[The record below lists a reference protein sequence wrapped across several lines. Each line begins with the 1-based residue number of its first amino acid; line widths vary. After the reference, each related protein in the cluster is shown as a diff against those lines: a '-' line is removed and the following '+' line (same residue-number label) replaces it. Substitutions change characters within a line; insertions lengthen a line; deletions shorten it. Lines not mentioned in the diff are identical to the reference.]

1 MPGSVTSVFSEAKD
15 FAAALRGEGWLGL
28 LVTGAGEFRARL
40 TQATLHHLR
49 LTAAEERLPR
59 IGVAAVPP
67 DLILVSLARGSGP
80 EPIWGGVRLGQREI
94 IMLGAGQRLYMRT
107 DGPCRGGS
115 IGLPVSKLA
124 RYGSAMIGA
133 DFDVPRAAQWRRP
146 RPAMIRHLRHL
157 YSAGIDAIER
167 RSNASIDRK
176 TAHGL
181 EQQLIEA
188 VVECLSDGSAIEA
201 TGATGEHQDVVAL
214 RGSAGSSTEAAYP
227 DRRNLVDTRR
237 LCSNPCAYPAPNSSV
252 WVPPSTCAA
261 GGYSW
266 CTVCK
271 SL

>member
-1 MPGSVTSVFSEAKD
+1 MRRDAGQRYLGVQ
-15 FAAALRGEGWLGL
+15 RGERFRGGPAWQGWLGL
-28 LVTGAGEFRARL
+28 LVTGSGEFRARL
-40 TQATLHHLR
+40 TQVTLHHLR

-107 DGPCRGGS
+107 DGPCRGGT

-167 RSNASIDRK
+167 RSNADR
-176 TAHGL
+176 TH
-181 EQQLIEA
+181 
-188 VVECLSDGSAIEA
+188 
-201 TGATGEHQDVVAL
+201 
-214 RGSAGSSTEAAYP
+214 
-227 DRRNLVDTRR
+227 
-237 LCSNPCAYPAPNSSV
+237 
-252 WVPPSTCAA
+252 PST
-261 GGYSW
+261 GKPRMDWS
-266 CTVCK
+266 
-271 SL
+271 SN

>member
-40 TQATLHHLR
+40 TQVTLHHLR

-94 IMLGAGQRLYMRT
+94 IMLGVGQRLYMRT

-133 DFDVPRAAQWRRP
+133 DFDVRRVAQWRRP

-201 TGATGEHQDVVAL
+201 TGATGEHQDVVARFEAL
-214 RGSAGSSTEAAYP
+214 LEAQPKRHILIGEISSTLGVSAQTLRISCAEQLGMGPAEYV
-227 DRRNLVDTRR
+227 RRRRIQLVH
-237 LCSNPCAYPAPNSSV
+237 
-252 WVPPSTCAA
+252 
-261 GGYSW
+261 GM
-266 CTVCK
+266 
-271 SL
+271 